1 MVSFDSRAP
10 GTSADTWFTDDRMT
24 ALPRLDMSSITS
36 LVVVAA
42 HPDDES
48 LGAGGLIADCAAAG
62 IPVTVL
68 VVTDGG
74 ASHPDSTVIT
84 IDQLTERRRLEARWA
99 VAALDP
105 RATLVQLGYPDG
117 HTLDYRGA
125 ITADLDGLIP
135 PGATIVCP
143 WRGDGH
149 RDHRIVGE
157 VCEEIAGPRDLLEYP
172 IWFWHWAAPDDE
184 TVPWTILVRHQLSPT
199 ARRSK
204 ARAVAEYATQV
215 DPLGDEPGDGPVL
228 TPAFLDHFDRGH
240 EMFVMGTRSLPAG
253 YFDRLYETR
262 DDPWRLATRWYE
274 TRKRAITVAS
284 LPDERYARALEIGCS
299 IGVLTEQLA
308 PRCDRLVA
316 IDLSAAAVEL
326 ARERVAG
333 HPHVAIEVA
342 DAAADFPPGVFD
354 LIVLSEVGY
363 YFSRA
368 ALAALLETVDQHLA
382 PGGTLLTCHWRHPVA
397 DYPLHGD
404 EVHRAVL
411 GMAGLTVLAR
421 HDEEDFSL
429 AVLSRNERSVARR
442 EGLL

>member
-1 MVSFDSRAP
+1 MVSFDSTAP
-10 GTSADTWFTDDRMT
+10 GTSADDWVSDNRML
-24 ALPRLDMSSITS
+24 ALPQLDLSSVTA

-68 VVTDGG
+68 IVTDGG

-84 IDQLTERRRLEARWA
+84 VDQLTERRRLEVRWA

-117 HTLDYRGA
+117 HTLDYRTS
-125 ITADLDGLIP
+125 ITADLGGLIP
-135 PGATIVCP
+135 PDATIVCP

-157 VCEEIAGPRDLLEYP
+157 ICAEIAGGRTLLEYP
-172 IWFWHWAAPDDE
+172 IWLWHWATPDDE
-184 TVPWTILVRHQLSPT
+184 SVPWSTLSRHELSPG
-199 ARRSK
+199 ARRAK

-215 DPLGDEPGDGPVL
+215 DALGDEAGDGPVL
-228 TPAFLDHFDRGH
+228 TAGFLQHFDRGH
-240 EMFVMGTRSLPAG
+240 EMFVVSPRTMPAD
-253 YFDRLYETR
+253 YFDRLYEAR

-284 LPDERYARALEIGCS
+284 LPDERYGRALEVGCS

-308 PRCDRLVA
+308 PRCESLLA
-316 IDLSAAAVEL
+316 IDLSTAAVEL

-333 HPHVAIEVA
+333 HPHVTVEVS
-342 DAAADFPPGVFD
+342 DAAADFPPGPFD

-363 YFSRA
+363 YFSGA
-368 ALAALLETVDQHLA
+368 ALAALLDTVDQHLA
-382 PGGTLLTCHWRHPVA
+382 PGGTLLACHWRHAVA
-397 DYPLHGD
+397 DYPLDGD
-404 EVHRAVL
+404 EVQRAVL
-411 GMAGLTVLAR
+411 AIPGLTVLAR
-421 HDEEDFSL
+421 HEEEDFSL
-429 AVLSRNERSVARR
+429 AVLSRDDRSVARR